1 MIFNQQAV
9 GGSGG
14 GGGASRYVVGI
25 DYDVSIV
32 YWFSVTPAAC
42 SEGDTVTVKYEDTVS
57 KPLEPMK
64 ALGITD
70 LDGTTLAVLSTAMKI
85 NYGDTFTFSMPAQDV
100 LLSLV
105 EVM

>member
-1 MIFNQQAV
+1 MIFNQQAA

-14 GGGASRYVVGI
+14 GGSSRYIVGI
-25 DYDVSIV
+25 DYDVSRI
-32 YWFSVTPAAC
+32 YWFSITPAIC
-42 SEGDTVTVKYEDTVS
+42 SEGDTVTVKYENSNS
-57 KPLEPMK
+57 KPLQPMT

-85 NYGDTFTFSMPAQDV
+85 EHGNTFTFSMPEQDV

-105 EVM
+105 EAM